1 MVVRQQEAV
10 DVAEA
15 ALNLEQAGVIQRDS
29 PVPYY
34 FQLCTYIEARIQS
47 KDVLPGQLLPSEQVF
62 CDLLG
67 ISRTVVRQAMAEL
80 SRKGLVTKQN
90 GKRSVVSLRKHETG
104 LLQTME
110 GFHEDAVARGQKP
123 STQVLQF
130 KVVGADAEVAQALA
144 IDQGE
149 PVILLRRLRFLDG
162 VPQVLVVSYLP
173 EKLCPELLL
182 EDLSDRSLYKILAR
196 RFGLVVSRGYRTI
209 EAIAL
214 KSADAR
220 LLRVRAGAPALLL
233 KSIGLLENGT
243 PLEYFI
249 AKHRGDRSKFEVR
262 LVSAEADQ
270 RSGVSRKAHAQ
281 PSAVG
286 LD

>member
-1 MVVRQQEAV
+1 MF
-10 DVAEA
+10 
-15 ALNLEQAGVIQRDS
+15 S
-29 PVPYY
+29 
-34 FQLCTYIEARIQS
+34 
-47 KDVLPGQLLPSEQVF
+47 
-62 CDLLG
+62 
-67 ISRTVVRQAMAEL
+67 L
-80 SRKGLVTKQN
+80 SLI
-90 GKRSVVSLRKHETG
+90 HIFPE
-104 LLQTME
+104 
-110 GFHEDAVARGQKP
+110 
-123 STQVLQF
+123 
-130 KVVGADAEVAQALA
+130 
-144 IDQGE
+144 
-149 PVILLRRLRFLDG
+149 
-162 VPQVLVVSYLP
+162 VLVVSYLP

-214 KSADAR
+214 KSADAQ